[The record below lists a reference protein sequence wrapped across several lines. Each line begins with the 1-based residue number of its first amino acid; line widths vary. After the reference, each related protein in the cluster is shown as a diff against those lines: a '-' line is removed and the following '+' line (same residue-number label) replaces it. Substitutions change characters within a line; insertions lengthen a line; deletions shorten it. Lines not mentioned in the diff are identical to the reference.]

1 MATSFIDMNS
11 QETFLAV
18 FQLQEM
24 PGVVA
29 FDSTDDAIEFLETS
43 VALGDLSPL
52 GVVEWDDSKHS
63 AKEVYGQYNSSIS
76 PGMIMATA
84 FQGYVGCRN

>member
-1 MATSFIDMNS
+1 MGTSFSDENS

-18 FQLQEM
+18 FQLHEM

-29 FDSTDDAIEFLETS
+29 FDSTADAIDFLETS
-43 VALGDLSPL
+43 ADLDELSPL
-52 GVVEWDDSKHS
+52 GVVEWDQYRNS
-63 AKEVYGQYNSSIS
+63 AKEVYWQYSSSIS